1 MKKKTVWSVF
11 RNFVNTKSLGSIVS
25 RTEIMQQLRREGFI
39 SVNGFFEHK
48 DKDKDKTL
56 YSPATL
62 DSARNMAEKV
72 GYLGK
77 TARLGYYEV
86 LNHFPSEYT
95 VSQLRKDYDNGY
107 DCNN

>member
-1 MKKKTVWSVF
+1 M
-11 RNFVNTKSLGSIVS
+11 
-25 RTEIMQQLRREGFI
+25 
-39 SVNGFFEHK
+39 NGLFEH
-48 DKDKDKTL
+48 KDKDKTL

-86 LNHFPSEYT
+86 LNHFSFR
-95 VSQLRKDYDNGY
+95 VHRKSIEKRL
-107 DCNN
+107 

>member
-11 RNFVNTKSLGSIVS
+11 RDFVNTKPLGAIVS

-39 SVNGFFEHK
+39 SVNGLFEH
-48 DKDKDKTL
+48 KDKDKTL

-107 DCNN
+107 NCNN

>member
-1 MKKKTVWSVF
+1 MF
-11 RNFVNTKSLGSIVS
+11 RT
-25 RTEIMQQLRREGFI
+25 TEVLPPKRLIIG
-39 SVNGFFEHK
+39 G
-48 DKDKDKTL
+48 

-62 DSARNMAEKV
+62 DSARNMAERV

>member
-1 MKKKTVWSVF
+1 MQKKETVWSVF
-11 RNFVNTKSLGSIVS
+11 RDFVNTKPLGSVIS
-25 RTEIMQQLRREGFI
+25 RTEIMVHLRQKGFI

-48 DKDKDKTL
+48 DKEKTL

-77 TARLGYYEV
+77 TERLGYYEV
-86 LNHFPSEYT
+86 LNHFPPEYT
-95 VSQLRKDYDNGY
+95 VSQLRKDYDNGCN
-107 DCNN
+107 CNN

>member
-11 RNFVNTKSLGSIVS
+11 RDFVNTKPLGSIVS
-25 RTEIMQQLRREGFI
+25 RTEIMQQLRMKDFI
-39 SVNGFFEHK
+39 SVNGFFEH
-48 DKDKDKTL
+48 KDKDKTL

-77 TARLGYYEV
+77 TAILGYYEV
-86 LNHFPSEYT
+86 LSHFPTDYT
-95 VSQLRKDYDNGY
+95 VSQLRKDYDNR
-107 DCNN
+107 